1 MARIVIV
8 GGGAAGMMAAISAS
22 QNKKNEVILLE
33 RNGELGRKI
42 KLTGGGRCNL
52 TNAREIDDFFEKVVT
67 NKRFLYSSFDSFS
80 NKDLL
85 EFFDRIGLKY
95 KIEKDNDFKVYTE
108 NDKAE
113 ELIDSLNKELLK
125 RDVKIL
131 YNKKVADLEI
141 NMFPSEEVLSKK
153 DKIGEVKG
161 VILDND
167 DKIDCDKLILTTGGR
182 SFSST
187 GSDGSMYKILNKY
200 NHKIVQPIP
209 ALVPLKIEE
218 SWIMNMQGISLKDV
232 EISCKI
238 KKKKIKQSGDMIF
251 THFGIS
257 GPVVLILSSYIN
269 KTLENENI
277 ELNLDFLPNSSRE
290 DISEAI
296 REFPN
301 RNVITNLK
309 GILPQNF
316 LKVIA
321 EQAGVSE
328 MKVNELPKKLENK
341 IISLIKEMKLTCTST
356 LGIEPAIVTSGG
368 VSVKDINST
377 TMESKKIKNLHIA
390 GEILDVDA
398 ETGGYNLQIA
408 FSTGF
413 AAGKSEL

>member
-1 MARIVIV
+1 MAKVIVI

-22 QNKKNEVILLE
+22 QNTNNEVLLFE

-52 TNAREIDDFFEKVVT
+52 TNAREIDDFIDKVVT
-67 NKRFLYSSFDSFS
+67 NKRFLYSSFDAFS

-85 EFFDRIGLKY
+85 KFFDKIGLKY
-95 KIEKDNDFKVYTE
+95 KIEEKNDFKVYTE

-113 ELIDSLNKELLK
+113 DLIDALNKELLK
-125 RDVKIL
+125 RNVTIF
-131 YNKKVADLEI
+131 YNKKVSDLYVEI
-141 NMFPSEEVLSKK
+141 FPKEEVLSKK
-153 DKIGEVKG
+153 DKIGKIKG
-161 VILDND
+161 VVLENGDTIE
-167 DKIDCDKLILTTGGR
+167 CDKVIVTSGGR

-187 GSDGSMYKILNKY
+187 GSDGNMYKILKKY
-200 NHKIVQPIP
+200 GHKIVEPLP

-218 SWIMNMQGISLKDV
+218 SWIMNMQGISLKDI

-238 KKKKIKQSGDMIF
+238 KKKKIKQRGDMIF

-257 GPVVLILSSYIN
+257 GPSVLILSSYIN
-269 KTLENENI
+269 KALEDGKI
-277 ELNLDFLPNSSRE
+277 ELSLDFLPDSSKE
-290 DISEAI
+290 DIIGAI
-296 REFPN
+296 KEFPN
-301 RNVITNLK
+301 RNVVTNLK

-316 LKVIA
+316 LKEIA
-321 EQAGVSE
+321 KQVGVE
-328 MKVNELPKKLENK
+328 NLKVNELPKKLENK
-341 IISLIKEMKLTCTST
+341 LVSLIKEMKLTCIST

-413 AAGKSEL
+413 VAGKDEL

>member
-1 MARIVIV
+1 MAKIVIV

-22 QNKKNEVILLE
+22 QNSKNEVFLLE

-67 NKRFLYSSFDSFS
+67 NKRFLYSSFDAFS

-108 NDKAE
+108 NDRAE

-131 YNKKVADLEI
+131 YNKKVVDLEI
-141 NMFPSEEVLSKK
+141 NMFPKEEILSKK

-161 VILDND
+161 VILDNGD
-167 DKIDCDKLILTTGGR
+167 RIDCDKLVLTTGGR

-187 GSDGSMYKILNKY
+187 GSDGNMYKILKKY
-200 NHKIVQPIP
+200 GHKILPPIP

-238 KKKKIKQSGDMIF
+238 KKKKLKQNGDIIF

-257 GPVVLILSSYIN
+257 GPAVLILSSYIN
-269 KTLENENI
+269 KTLENENV
-277 ELNLDFLPNSSRE
+277 ELSIDFLPNSTRE

-316 LKVIA
+316 LKAIA
-321 EQAGVSE
+321 QQAGVYE

-341 IISLIKEMKLTCTST
+341 IISLIKEMKLTSTST

-377 TMESKKIKNLHIA
+377 TMESKKIKNLHVA

-413 AAGKSEL
+413 AAGKSEF

>member
-1 MARIVIV
+1 MAKIVIV

-22 QNKKNEVILLE
+22 QNSKNEVFLLE

-67 NKRFLYSSFDSFS
+67 NKRFLYSSFDAFS

-108 NDKAE
+108 NDRAE

-131 YNKKVADLEI
+131 YNKKVVDLEI
-141 NMFPSEEVLSKK
+141 NMFPKEEILSKK

-161 VILDND
+161 VILDNGD
-167 DKIDCDKLILTTGGR
+167 RIDCDKLILTTGGR

-187 GSDGSMYKILNKY
+187 GSDGNMYKILKKY
-200 NHKIVQPIP
+200 GHKILPPIP

-238 KKKKIKQSGDMIF
+238 KKKKLKQNGDIIF

-257 GPVVLILSSYIN
+257 GPAVLILSSYIN
-269 KTLENENI
+269 KTLENENV
-277 ELNLDFLPNSSRE
+277 ELSIDFLPNSTRE

-316 LKVIA
+316 LKAIA
-321 EQAGVSE
+321 QQAGVYE

-341 IISLIKEMKLTCTST
+341 IISLIKEMKLTSTST

-377 TMESKKIKNLHIA
+377 TMESKKIKNLHVA

-413 AAGKSEL
+413 AAGKSEF

>member
-1 MARIVIV
+1 MSKVIVI

-22 QNKKNEVILLE
+22 QNTNNEVLLFE

-52 TNAREIDDFFEKVVT
+52 TNAREIDEFIDKVVT
-67 NKRFLYSSFDSFS
+67 NKRFLYSSFDAFS

-85 EFFDRIGLKY
+85 KFFDKIGLKY
-95 KIEKDNDFKVYTE
+95 KIEENNDFKVYTE
-108 NDKAE
+108 NDKADD
-113 ELIDSLNKELLK
+113 LIDALNKELLK
-125 RDVKIL
+125 RNVTIF
-131 YNKKVADLEI
+131 YNKKISDLCVDI
-141 NMFPSEEVLSKK
+141 FPKEEVLSKK
-153 DKIGEVKG
+153 DKIGKIKG
-161 VILDND
+161 VVLENG
-167 DKIDCDKLILTTGGR
+167 DKIECDKVIIASGGR

-187 GSDGSMYKILNKY
+187 GSDGNMYKILKKY
-200 NHKIVQPIP
+200 GHKIVKPLP

-218 SWIMNMQGISLKDV
+218 SWIMSMQGISLKDI

-238 KKKKIKQSGDMIF
+238 KKKKIKQRGDIIF

-257 GPVVLILSSYIN
+257 GPAVLILSSYIN
-269 KTLENENI
+269 KALEDGNL
-277 ELNLDFLPNSSRE
+277 ELNLDFLPDSSKD
-290 DISEAI
+290 DIVEAI

-301 RNVITNLK
+301 RNVVTNLK

-316 LKVIA
+316 LKEIA
-321 EQAGVSE
+321 KQVGVE
-328 MKVNELPKKLENK
+328 NLKVNELTKKLENK
-341 IISLIKEMKLTCTST
+341 LVSLIKEMKLTCIST

-413 AAGKSEL
+413 VAGKDEL

>member
-1 MARIVIV
+1 MSKVIIV

-22 QNKKNEVILLE
+22 QNRKDEVILLE

-52 TNAREIDDFFEKVVT
+52 TNARGIDDFFDKIVT
-67 NKRFLYSSFDSFS
+67 NKRFLYSSFDAFS
-80 NKDLL
+80 NNDLL
-85 EFFDRIGLKY
+85 DFFDRIGLKY
-95 KIEKDNDFKVYTE
+95 KVEENNDFKVYTE
-108 NDKAE
+108 NDRAE
-113 ELIDSLNKELLK
+113 ELIDALNKEMLK

-131 YNKKVADLEI
+131 YNKKVADFEI
-141 NMFPSEEVLSKK
+141 EMFPEDKILSKK
-153 DKIGEVKG
+153 DKIGEIKAI
-161 VILDND
+161 ILDNG
-167 DKIDCDKLILTTGGR
+167 DKIECDKVIVTTGGR
-182 SFSST
+182 SFSNT
-187 GSDGSMYKILNKY
+187 GSDGNMYKILKKY
-200 NHKIVQPIP
+200 GHKIVEPIP

-218 SWIMNMQGISLKDV
+218 SWIMNMQGISLKDI

-238 KKKKIKQSGDMIF
+238 KKKKIKQNGDIIF

-257 GPVVLILSSYIN
+257 GPAVLILSSYIN
-269 KTLENENI
+269 KPLENDSL
-277 ELNLDFLPNSSRE
+277 ELTLDFLPNSTKE

-368 VSVKDINST
+368 VSVKDVNST

-390 GEILDVDA
+390 GEILDIDA

-413 AAGKSEL
+413 AAGKNEL

>member
-1 MARIVIV
+1 MAKIVIV

-22 QNKKNEVILLE
+22 QNSKNEVFLLE

-67 NKRFLYSSFDSFS
+67 NKRFLYSSFDAFS

-108 NDKAE
+108 NDRAE

-131 YNKKVADLEI
+131 YNKKVVDLEI
-141 NMFPSEEVLSKK
+141 NMFPKEEILSKK

-161 VILDND
+161 VILDNGD
-167 DKIDCDKLILTTGGR
+167 RIDCDKLILTTGGR

-187 GSDGSMYKILNKY
+187 GSDGNMYKILKKY
-200 NHKIVQPIP
+200 GHKILPPIP

-238 KKKKIKQSGDMIF
+238 KKKKLKQNGDIIF

-257 GPVVLILSSYIN
+257 GPAVLILSSYIN
-269 KTLENENI
+269 KTLENENV
-277 ELNLDFLPNSSRE
+277 ELSIDFLPNSTRE

-309 GILPQNF
+309 EILPQSF
-316 LKVIA
+316 LKAIA
-321 EQAGVSE
+321 QQAGVYE

-341 IISLIKEMKLTCTST
+341 IISLIKEMKLTSTST

-377 TMESKKIKNLHIA
+377 TMESKKIKNLHVA

-413 AAGKSEL
+413 AAGKSEF

>member
-1 MARIVIV
+1 MAKVVII
-8 GGGAAGMMAAISAS
+8 GGGAAGMMAAVSAS
-22 QNKKNEVILLE
+22 QNADNEVILLE

-52 TNAREIDDFFEKVVT
+52 TNAREIDDFFDKVVT
-67 NKRFLYSSFDSFS
+67 NKRFLYSSFDAFS

-85 EFFDRIGLKY
+85 GFFDRIGLKY

-113 ELIDSLNKELLK
+113 DLIDALNKELLK
-125 RDVKIL
+125 RNVKIY
-131 YNKKVADLEI
+131 YNKRVADLDV
-141 NMFPSEEVLSKK
+141 NMFPEEQILSKK
-153 DKIGEVKG
+153 DKIGEIKG
-161 VILDND
+161 VILDNG
-167 DKIDCDKLILTTGGR
+167 DKIECDKVIVAAGGR
-182 SFSST
+182 SFSNT
-187 GSDGSMYKILNKY
+187 GSDGNMYKILKKY
-200 NHKIVQPIP
+200 GHKIVDPLP

-232 EISCKI
+232 ELSCKI

-257 GPVVLILSSYIN
+257 GPAVLILSSYIN
-269 KTLENENI
+269 KALEDGNI
-277 ELNLDFLPNSSRE
+277 EITLDCLPNSTRE
-290 DISEAI
+290 DIVAAI

-316 LKVIA
+316 LKAIA
-321 EQAGVSE
+321 EQAGVEE

-341 IISLIKEMKLTCTST
+341 LVSLIKEMKLTCTST

-377 TMESKKIKNLHIA
+377 TMESKKIKNLYVA
-390 GEILDVDA
+390 GEILDIDA

-413 AAGKSEL
+413 AAGKDE

>member
-1 MARIVIV
+1 MAKVVII
-8 GGGAAGMMAAISAS
+8 GGGAAGMMAAVSAS
-22 QNKKNEVILLE
+22 QNADNEVILLE

-52 TNAREIDDFFEKVVT
+52 TNAREIDDFFDKVVT
-67 NKRFLYSSFDSFS
+67 NKRFLYSSFDAFS

-85 EFFDRIGLKY
+85 GFFDRIGLKY

-113 ELIDSLNKELLK
+113 DLIDALNKELLK
-125 RDVKIL
+125 RNVKIY
-131 YNKKVADLEI
+131 YNKRVADLDV
-141 NMFPSEEVLSKK
+141 NMFPEEQILSKK
-153 DKIGEVKG
+153 DKIGEIKG
-161 VILDND
+161 IILDNG
-167 DKIDCDKLILTTGGR
+167 DKIECDKVIVAAGGR
-182 SFSST
+182 SFSNT
-187 GSDGSMYKILNKY
+187 GSDGNMYKILKKY
-200 NHKIVQPIP
+200 GHKIVDPLP

-232 EISCKI
+232 ELSCKI

-257 GPVVLILSSYIN
+257 GPAVLILSSYIN
-269 KTLENENI
+269 KALEDGNI
-277 ELNLDFLPNSSRE
+277 EITLDCLPNSTRE
-290 DISEAI
+290 DIVAAI

-316 LKVIA
+316 LKAIA
-321 EQAGVSE
+321 EQAEVEE

-341 IISLIKEMKLTCTST
+341 LVSLIKEMKLTCTST

-377 TMESKKIKNLHIA
+377 TMESKKIKNLHDA
-390 GEILDVDA
+390 GEILDIDA

-413 AAGKSEL
+413 AAGKDE

>member
-1 MARIVIV
+1 MSKVVIV

-22 QNKKNEVILLE
+22 QNRKDEVILLE

-52 TNAREIDDFFEKVVT
+52 TNARGIDDFFDKIVT
-67 NKRFLYSSFDSFS
+67 NKRFLYSSFDAFS
-80 NKDLL
+80 NNDLL
-85 EFFDRIGLKY
+85 DFFDRIGLKY
-95 KIEKDNDFKVYTE
+95 KVEENNDFKVYTE
-108 NDKAE
+108 NDRAE
-113 ELIDSLNKELLK
+113 ELIDALNKEMLK

-131 YNKKVADLEI
+131 YNKKVADFEI
-141 NMFPSEEVLSKK
+141 EMFPEDKILSKK
-153 DKIGEVKG
+153 DKIGEIKAI
-161 VILDND
+161 ILDNG
-167 DKIDCDKLILTTGGR
+167 DKIECDKVIVTTGGR
-182 SFSST
+182 SFSNT
-187 GSDGSMYKILNKY
+187 GSDGNMYKILKKY
-200 NHKIVQPIP
+200 GHKIVEPIP

-218 SWIMNMQGISLKDV
+218 SWIMNMQGISLKDI

-238 KKKKIKQSGDMIF
+238 KKKKIKQNGDIIF

-257 GPVVLILSSYIN
+257 GPAVLILSSYIN
-269 KTLENENI
+269 KPLENDSL
-277 ELNLDFLPNSSRE
+277 ELTLDFLPSSTKE

-316 LKVIA
+316 LKAIA

-368 VSVKDINST
+368 VSVKDVNST

-390 GEILDVDA
+390 GEILDIDA

-413 AAGKSEL
+413 AAGKNEL

>member
-1 MARIVIV
+1 MAKVIVI

-22 QNKKNEVILLE
+22 QNTNNEVLLFE

-52 TNAREIDDFFEKVVT
+52 TNAREIDDFIDKVVT
-67 NKRFLYSSFDSFS
+67 NKRFLYSSFDAFS

-85 EFFDRIGLKY
+85 KFFDKIGLKY
-95 KIEKDNDFKVYTE
+95 KIEEKNDFKVYTE

-113 ELIDSLNKELLK
+113 DLIDALNKELLK
-125 RDVKIL
+125 RNVTIF
-131 YNKKVADLEI
+131 YNKKVSDLYVEI
-141 NMFPSEEVLSKK
+141 FPKEEVLSKK
-153 DKIGEVKG
+153 DKIGKIKG
-161 VILDND
+161 VVLENGDTIE
-167 DKIDCDKLILTTGGR
+167 CDKVIVTSGGR
-182 SFSST
+182 SFSRT
-187 GSDGSMYKILNKY
+187 GSDGNMYKILKKY
-200 NHKIVQPIP
+200 GHKIVEPLP

-218 SWIMNMQGISLKDV
+218 SWIMNMQGISLKDI

-238 KKKKIKQSGDMIF
+238 KKKKIKQRGDMIF

-257 GPVVLILSSYIN
+257 GPSVLILSSYIN
-269 KTLENENI
+269 KALEDGKI
-277 ELNLDFLPNSSRE
+277 ELSLDFLPDSSKE
-290 DISEAI
+290 DIIGAI
-296 REFPN
+296 KEFPN
-301 RNVITNLK
+301 RNVVTNLK

-316 LKVIA
+316 LKEIA
-321 EQAGVSE
+321 KQVGVE
-328 MKVNELPKKLENK
+328 NLKVNELPKKLENK
-341 IISLIKEMKLTCTST
+341 LVSLIKEMKLTCIST

-377 TMESKKIKNLHIA
+377 TMESKKIKNLHIS

-413 AAGKSEL
+413 VAGKDEL

>member
-1 MARIVIV
+1 MAKVVII
-8 GGGAAGMMAAISAS
+8 GGGAAGMMAAVSAS
-22 QNKKNEVILLE
+22 QNADNEVILLE

-52 TNAREIDDFFEKVVT
+52 TNAREIDDFFDKVVT
-67 NKRFLYSSFDSFS
+67 NKRFLYSSFDAFS

-85 EFFDRIGLKY
+85 GFFDKIGLKY

-113 ELIDSLNKELLK
+113 DLIESLNKELLK
-125 RDVKIL
+125 RNVKIY
-131 YNKKVADLEI
+131 YNKRVADLDV
-141 NMFPSEEVLSKK
+141 NMFPEEQILSKK
-153 DKIGEVKG
+153 DKIGEIKG
-161 VILDND
+161 VILDNG
-167 DKIDCDKLILTTGGR
+167 DKIECDKVIVAAGGR
-182 SFSST
+182 SFSNT
-187 GSDGSMYKILNKY
+187 GSDGNMYKILKKY
-200 NHKIVQPIP
+200 GHKIVDPLP

-232 EISCKI
+232 ELSCKI

-257 GPVVLILSSYIN
+257 GPAVLILSSYIN
-269 KTLENENI
+269 KALEDGNI
-277 ELNLDFLPNSSRE
+277 EITLDCLPNSTRE
-290 DISEAI
+290 DIVAAI

-316 LKVIA
+316 LKAIG
-321 EQAGVSE
+321 EQAGVEE

-341 IISLIKEMKLTCTST
+341 LVSLIKEMKLTCTAT

-377 TMESKKIKNLHIA
+377 TMESKKIKNLHVA
-390 GEILDVDA
+390 GEILDIDA

-413 AAGKSEL
+413 AAGKDEL

>member
-1 MARIVIV
+1 MAKVVII
-8 GGGAAGMMAAISAS
+8 GGGAAGMMAAVSAS
-22 QNKKNEVILLE
+22 QNADNEVILLE

-52 TNAREIDDFFEKVVT
+52 TNAREIDDFFDKIVT
-67 NKRFLYSSFDSFS
+67 NKRFLYSSFDAFS

-85 EFFDRIGLKY
+85 GFFDRIGLKY

-113 ELIDSLNKELLK
+113 DLIDALNKELLK
-125 RDVKIL
+125 RNVKIY
-131 YNKKVADLEI
+131 YNKRVADLDV
-141 NMFPSEEVLSKK
+141 NMFPEEQILSKK
-153 DKIGEVKG
+153 DKIGEIKG
-161 VILDND
+161 VILDNG
-167 DKIDCDKLILTTGGR
+167 DKIECDKVIVAAGGR
-182 SFSST
+182 SFSNT
-187 GSDGSMYKILNKY
+187 GSDGNMYKILKKY
-200 NHKIVQPIP
+200 GHKIVEPLP

-232 EISCKI
+232 ELSCKI

-257 GPVVLILSSYIN
+257 GPAVLILSSYIN
-269 KTLENENI
+269 KALEDGNI
-277 ELNLDFLPNSSRE
+277 EITLDCLPNSTRE
-290 DISEAI
+290 DIVAAI

-316 LKVIA
+316 LKAIA
-321 EQAGVSE
+321 EQAGVEE

-341 IISLIKEMKLTCTST
+341 LVSLIKEMKLTCNST

-377 TMESKKIKNLHIA
+377 TMESKKIKNLHAA
-390 GEILDVDA
+390 GEILDIDA

-413 AAGKSEL
+413 AAGKDE

>member
-1 MARIVIV
+1 MAKVIVI

-22 QNKKNEVILLE
+22 QNTNNEVLLFE

-52 TNAREIDDFFEKVVT
+52 TNAREIDDFIDKVVT
-67 NKRFLYSSFDSFS
+67 NKRFLYSSFDAFS

-85 EFFDRIGLKY
+85 KFFDKIGLKY
-95 KIEKDNDFKVYTE
+95 KIEQKNDFKVYTE

-113 ELIDSLNKELLK
+113 DLIDALNKELLK
-125 RDVKIL
+125 RNVTIF
-131 YNKKVADLEI
+131 YNKKVSDLYVEI
-141 NMFPSEEVLSKK
+141 FPKEEVLSKK
-153 DKIGEVKG
+153 DKIGKIKG
-161 VILDND
+161 VVLENGDTIE
-167 DKIDCDKLILTTGGR
+167 CDKVIVTSGGR
-182 SFSST
+182 SFSRT
-187 GSDGSMYKILNKY
+187 GSDGNMYKILKKY
-200 NHKIVQPIP
+200 GHKIVEPLP

-218 SWIMNMQGISLKDV
+218 SWIMNMQGISLKDI

-238 KKKKIKQSGDMIF
+238 KKKKIKQRGDMIF

-257 GPVVLILSSYIN
+257 GPSVLILSSYIN
-269 KTLENENI
+269 KALEDGKI
-277 ELNLDFLPNSSRE
+277 ELSLDFLPDSSKE
-290 DISEAI
+290 DIIGAI
-296 REFPN
+296 KEFPN
-301 RNVITNLK
+301 RNVVTNLK

-316 LKVIA
+316 LKEIA
-321 EQAGVSE
+321 KQVGVE
-328 MKVNELPKKLENK
+328 NLKVNELPKKLENK
-341 IISLIKEMKLTCTST
+341 LVSLIKEMKLTCIST

-413 AAGKSEL
+413 VAGKDEL